1 MSLFAGF
8 VTLCLE
14 GRFTQRVMLPFPG
27 QSWFARHL
35 PTAQC
40 LWFPPRSGTRLAR
53 GRLSMPTIGKGIMKV
68 VCAGGQVNGG
78 DLESVDVSLVAAPCC
93 CTRVDAHSSGGHQES
108 PSLQGRYWFV
118 SSCSTLDPR
127 SAKNASLTDY
137 SKDASLL
144 QDYLTVLSVTV
155 SSVGSP
161 SIVISPCSSRSRS
174 CDTVSLSE
182 SRICSRSCCI
192 RIGPPASRRV
202 FRIVCLLA

>member
-127 SAKNASLTDY
+127 SAKNASHRLFKGRISATGLFNSAQCDSFFRRFTIYRYQPLFLKVTELRYRLT
-137 SKDASLL
+137 
-144 QDYLTVLSVTV
+144 
-155 SSVGSP
+155 
-161 SIVISPCSSRSRS
+161 
-174 CDTVSLSE
+174 
-182 SRICSRSCCI
+182 
-192 RIGPPASRRV
+192 
-202 FRIVCLLA
+202 